1 MGEIMGEGPCNVCLG
16 GSGKEYPLGEALG
29 LEYGAEGGSSSQMW
43 SSIGSIYRAELGSS
57 GEMSGGES

>member
-29 LEYGAEGGSSSQMW
+29 LEYGAEGGSSS
-43 SSIGSIYRAELGSS
+43 
-57 GEMSGGES
+57 